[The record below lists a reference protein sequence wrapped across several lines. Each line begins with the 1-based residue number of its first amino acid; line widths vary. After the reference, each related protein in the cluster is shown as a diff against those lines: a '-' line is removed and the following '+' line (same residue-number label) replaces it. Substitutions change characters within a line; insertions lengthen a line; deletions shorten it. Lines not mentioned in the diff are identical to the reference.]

1 MKVAIAIS
9 GLPRKVEEGYNQFWK
24 HIIEKYNADVYL
36 HFWEDEE
43 WEKVL
48 QCYKPKSYI
57 CEKPFSF
64 KEYVDGLEADESLSR
79 PTKPYDVAGNFRGFP
94 MFHGWQTACNL
105 VDGNYD
111 YVIRGRYDLGGN
123 CDLEK
128 VDPNKIN
135 VSAWHWGNGHEICD
149 DNLYVSNLDLYKK
162 IHSDAFENL
171 IKDAKELGRI
181 YFQEKNFTRMIQRKG
196 LYDLVVKHP
205 DLQFNLLRED
215 KLWY

>member
-24 HIIEKYNADVYL
+24 SIIEKYNADVYL

-43 WEKVL
+43 YEKIL
-48 QCYKPKSYI
+48 SLYNPKKYI

-64 KEYVDGLEADESLSR
+64 ADYVNGLEADESLSR

-94 MFHGWQTACNL
+94 MFHGWQKVCSL
-105 VDGNYD
+105 VEGDYD
-111 YVIRGRYDLGGN
+111 YVIRGRYDLGGS
-123 CDLEK
+123 CKLEK
-128 VDPNKIN
+128 IDKNKIN
-135 VSAWHWGNGHEICD
+135 VSSMHWGGGHEICD
-149 DNLYVSNLDLYKK
+149 DNLCVSNSDLYRK
-162 IHSDAFENL
+162 IYYDAFDNL
-171 IKDAKELGRI
+171 IEDAREIGRI

-196 LYDLVVKHP
+196 LYNLVVKNP
-205 DLQFNLLRED
+205 DLQFNLLREE